1 MELSHAA
8 NPFALMTNPE
18 AVLRAIENSDKLCM
32 LERRVCRPLDRTPSP
47 KAEAAVTEQFD
58 QEIDDV
64 ELVEGE

>member
-32 LERRVCRPLDRTPSP
+32 LERRVCRPLDKALPP
-47 KAEAAVTEQFD
+47 KADAGSADEFD
-58 QEIDDV
+58 REIDDV
-64 ELVEGE
+64 ELVEGD